1 MIDVRAEMPS
11 DHRSVHDVNRL
22 AFESEGEARLVE
34 AVRGT
39 PRTIS
44 LIATIG
50 TAVVGHILFSPVE
63 IEGGS
68 SIAAVGLGP
77 MAVLPEHQRRG
88 VGTSLVR
95 RGLEECGKLAYELV
109 VVVGHPTYYPRF
121 GFVRASAL
129 GLRCEFEAPDD
140 AFLALPLRSAVPSRI
155 EGLVRYLPQ
164 FREIG

>member
-1 MIDVRAEMPS
+1 MIEVRAETPS
-11 DHRSVHDVNRL
+11 DHDSVREVNRL
-22 AFESEGEARLVE
+22 AFEGAGEAALVD

-39 PRTIS
+39 PRTIA
-44 LIATIG
+44 LVATAG
-50 TAVVGHILFSPVE
+50 TTVVGHILFSPVE

-88 VGTSLVR
+88 VGTSLVG

-121 GFVRASAL
+121 GFVRASTL
-129 GLRCEFEAPDD
+129 GLRCEFEAPDE
-140 AFLALPLRSAVPSRI
+140 AFLALPLRSVPSRI
-155 EGLVRYLPQ
+155 EGIVRYLPQ